1 MNKPDF
7 TFPIQSANQHK
18 QKFSKEDPVNADLLA
33 KREAL
38 AKLCKKYNTLITYL
52 TKLAEDETASH
63 SDRYKAVSKLLDL
76 QDKLAKQLAEDE
88 EKVKNVKAASEAEEN
103 PEGVEMPQG
112 QPKTNEDLKAIMR
125 AKLEAQKAASIANNQ

>member
-18 QKFSKEDPVNADLLA
+18 EKFSTEDPVNADLLA
-33 KREAL
+33 KRKAL

-76 QDKLAKQLAEDE
+76 QDKLAKQLAEDD
-88 EKVKNVKAASEAEEN
+88 EKVKNVKAASEAEEGL
-103 PEGVEMPQG
+103 EGAEVPQG
-112 QPKTNEDLKAIMR
+112 QPKTMEDLKAVAR
-125 AKLEAQKAASIANNQ
+125 AKLEAQKAANIANNQ